1 MRSGNAPVYFDH
13 AEKLTD
19 TILDRV
25 GKNIVLA
32 LPLGLG
38 KANHVANSLFHRA
51 AGDPSMVLRIF
62 TALTL
67 ETPRAKQDL
76 ERRFLD
82 PVSERVFAGY
92 PPLAYGEALR
102 DNRMPSNV
110 EVDEFFFLAGSRLN
124 IAASQRNYISANYTH
139 AIRYVLDR
147 KVNVVGQ
154 LIAKRVRDG
163 QVHYSLSCNPDIT
176 LDLLTARRAGRTEFI
191 FVGQV
196 NSELPFMP
204 GEAELLPDEFDY
216 ILEGSDTDFPLFA
229 PPREPV
235 DLSEYAAGLHV
246 ARMIADGGTIQI
258 GIGSLGDAVAQALV
272 LRHKHNVAFRD
283 IGARLA
289 PSISLTA
296 SLEDAPFE
304 EGLYGASEMFVEC
317 FLDLYHAGILKRE
330 VNGAL
335 LHAAFFVG
343 SKAFYQGLRD
353 LPESERAK
361 FQMTAV
367 SFVNELYGDEAAKRA
382 ARVKGRFVN
391 NAMMATLLGDVISD
405 GLDNGKVV
413 SGVGGQYNFVAQ
425 SFALD
430 DARSIIMVRATRN
443 VKGRVTSNILWN
455 YGHTTIPRH
464 LRDVVATEYGIADLR
479 GKSDR
484 DVIAA
489 MLSIADSR
497 FQKKL
502 LTAAKHAGK
511 IEDSYE
517 IPIECRNN
525 TPERIESALA
535 GARTSGLI
543 DPFPFGTDFTSVEQR
558 LLPALTRLAGA
569 SPIQLAGLLLRG
581 FASSTQTAGM
591 QACLDRMGLNRP
603 KGLSEKIYGG
613 LLRGSL
619 SSHRKFP

>member
-1 MRSGNAPVYFDH
+1 MRSGNPPVHFDD
-13 AEKLTD
+13 AEQLTD
-19 TILDRV
+19 EILARL

-38 KANHVANSLFHRA
+38 KANHVANSVFNRA
-51 AGDPSMVLRIF
+51 AADPSIALRIF

-67 ETPRAKQDL
+67 EKPRAKQEL

-82 PVSERVFAGY
+82 PISERLFSGY

-139 AIRYVLDR
+139 AIHYILDR

-154 LIAKRVRDG
+154 LVAKRVVNG
-163 QVHYSLSCNPDIT
+163 KTSYSLSCNPDIT
-176 LDLLTARRAGRTEFI
+176 LDLLTARRARRTEFI

-196 NSELPFMP
+196 NSELPFMA
-204 GEAELLPDEFDY
+204 GDAELPAEEFDY
-216 ILEGSDTDFPLFA
+216 ILEGPQTDFPLFA

-235 DLSEYAAGLHV
+235 DMAEYAAGLHV

-272 LRHKHNVAFRD
+272 LRHRHNGAFRD

-289 PSISLTA
+289 PFISP
-296 SLEDAPFE
+296 SVKLEDAPFE
-304 EGLYGASEMFVEC
+304 QGLYGASEMFVEC
-317 FLDLYHAGILKRE
+317 FLDLYRAGVLKRE
-330 VNGAL
+330 VDGVL

-343 SKAFYQGLRD
+343 SRAFYQGLRD
-353 LPESERAK
+353 LPEAERAK
-361 FQMTAV
+361 FHMTAV

-382 ARVKGRFVN
+382 ARVKGRFIN

-425 SFALD
+425 SFALE
-430 DARSIIMVRATRN
+430 DARSIIMIRATRN
-443 VKGRVTSNILWN
+443 SKGHVTSNILWN

-464 LRDVVATEYGIADLR
+464 LRDTVVTEYGIADLR

-489 MLSIADSR
+489 MLCIADSR
-497 FQKKL
+497 FQGQL
-502 LTAAKHAGK
+502 LQQAKSAGK
-511 IEDSYE
+511 IEGGHE
-517 IPIECRNN
+517 IPVECRNN
-525 TPERIESALA
+525 TPQRIEQALA
-535 GARTSGLI
+535 SARSMALI
-543 DPFPFGTDFTSVEQR
+543 EPFPFGTDFTPIEQR
-558 LLPALTRLAGA
+558 LIPALTRLASA
-569 SPIQLAGLLLRG
+569 SPIQLALALLRG
-581 FASSTQTAGM
+581 LSARGQPADL
-591 QACLDRMGLNRP
+591 QDCLDRMGLAKP
-603 KGLSEKIYGG
+603 KGLSELIYAA

-619 SSHRKFP
+619 HARL